1 MKKLLAIAV
10 VLLMVPFTAF
20 GLEMLTDDVM
30 EDVTGQAGV
39 TITFLQGDT
48 VINISV
54 DGIAWGDDDGF
65 GSSKVAAHVRLDGKI
80 GIKITI
86 ASGQHMT
93 IDVSG
98 VHGIVLGLP
107 DLKIDIS
114 VPESIVISSGYGATV
129 TNWGTPAVSSLTLG
143 TLGLNNVQITIT
155 TPQYIAIAPH

>member
-10 VLLMVPFTAF
+10 VLLMVPFSAF

-48 VINISV
+48 VIDITV

-65 GSSKVAAHVRLDGKI
+65 GTGPAAHVRLDGTI

-86 ASGQHMT
+86 AAGEQMT

-98 VHGIVLGLP
+98 AHGIVLGLP
-107 DLKIDIS
+107 DLQIDVT
-114 VPESIVISSGYGATV
+114 VPEAIVISAGFGAVADWTTTPV
-129 TNWGTPAVSSLTLG
+129 TSLTLG
-143 TLGLNNVQITIT
+143 TLGLNNVQIDIT
-155 TPQYIAIAPH
+155 TPEFIAIAPH